1 MPELPE
7 VHNFKQYFDAAATNQ
22 TVDKLVVHDDKII
35 RNMNGASF
43 ADAMAGRTI
52 KSSIRR
58 GKYLFAQLDNGHD
71 VLLHF
76 GMNGDLNLYQEEEYR
91 GRFER
96 FAFHFRDGNILGF
109 DDSRKFARI
118 LYLEDREAYIKE
130 IGLGPDALDL
140 EEDYLLNKM
149 ANRKTTIKGFL
160 LNQKVVAGLGNLYV
174 DDLCYQLRIHPATRV
189 CDLTDGLK
197 SNIYHK
203 IIEMMTFATQNAPY
217 YRDYPEKWFWHTWRT
232 EGQPDPETGGEVK
245 VIKVAGRTT
254 YFVEGRQKLG
264 VGDSISDV

>member
-22 TVDKLVVHDDKII
+22 TIDQLIVHDDKII
-35 RNMNGASF
+35 RNMSGPLFS
-43 ADAMAGRTI
+43 DAMKGRTI

-76 GMNGDLNLYQEEEYR
+76 GMTGDLNLYQAEEDR

-118 LYLEDREAYIKE
+118 LYLEDREGYIE
-130 IGLGPDALDL
+130 EVGLGPDALDL
-140 EEDYLLNKM
+140 EEDYFLAKM
-149 ANRKTTIKGFL
+149 EGRKTTIKGFL

-174 DDLCYQLRIHPATRV
+174 DDLCYRLNLHPASRV
-189 CDLTDGLK
+189 NAIPVKLRK
-197 SNIYHK
+197 AIYRK
-203 IIEMMTFATQNAPY
+203 IVDMMVYATENAPY
-217 YRDYPEKWFWHTWRT
+217 YREYPEKWFWHTWRT

-245 VIKVAGRTT
+245 VDKVAGRTT
-254 YFVEGRQKLG
+254 YWVAGRQKKYG
-264 VGDSISDV
+264 